1 MMSKN
6 TIVKSVLVTLFLIWL
21 TFISLGHQLETY
33 ENAVK
38 TQLEHTQTQLR
49 NETVLSK
56 RIINI
61 LGPSP
66 ITQKMKWNI
75 DLFQNATSTD
85 MAIDAIKGHHELLST
100 YFATLVPQSFDE
112 RVILSDIKPLFE
124 QNSIRLEEEWN
135 ALSSSITWYNT
146 KLTQFPYTLYT
157 KIDGKRPFP
166 ELAPITQIATPNTLQ
181 IAPQVA
187 TPSNL

>member
-6 TIVKSVLVTLFLIWL
+6 TIIKSVLVTLFLIWL

-33 ENAVK
+33 ENAVE

-66 ITQKMKWNI
+66 VTQKMKWNI

-85 MAIDAIKGHHELLST
+85 MAIDAIKGHHSVLST
-100 YFATLVPQSFDE
+100 YFAALVPQSFDE

-135 ALSSSITWYNT
+135 ALSSSITWYNS

-166 ELAPITQIATPNTLQ
+166 ELAPITQIVTPLS
-181 IAPQVA
+181 PKVA
-187 TPSNL
+187 TPSKL